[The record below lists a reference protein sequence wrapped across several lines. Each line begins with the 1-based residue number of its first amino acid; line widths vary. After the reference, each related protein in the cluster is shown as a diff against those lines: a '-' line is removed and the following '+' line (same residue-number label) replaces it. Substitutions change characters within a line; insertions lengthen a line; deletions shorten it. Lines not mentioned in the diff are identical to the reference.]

1 MVVFH
6 RRLPKFEYL
15 APGTLDEALKSLS
28 SHTGTARVMAGGTD
42 LIPKLKMRQ
51 IKAPAYIID
60 LKNIPGLDY
69 VKYDAKN
76 GLRLGAL
83 VTLRTVETSSLIR
96 KKYPLLSQAAEG
108 MASIQVRNRGTVAGN
123 ICNAVPSCDMGPSL
137 LCLDARLK
145 LVGRKGER
153 VVNIDDFFTGPSQT
167 VVGND
172 EILIEIQLP
181 VAAPGCRARYLKQMP
196 RRSMDL
202 PIVGVAAVGFF
213 KGDKFADVRIGLG
226 AVAPRPIR
234 SRLAEDALRGQKVD
248 QKVIERAAEMAAGEA
263 RPIDDHR
270 ASAEYRREMV
280 KVLTRRALGGIC
292 TLENHQEA

>member
-1 MVVFH
+1 MAVFH

-15 APGTLDEALKSLS
+15 APGTLDEALKLLSL
-28 SHTGTARVMAGGTD
+28 HQGAARVMAGGTD

-51 IKAPAYIID
+51 IQAPEYIID
-60 LKNIPGLDY
+60 LKNIAGLDY
-69 VKYDAKN
+69 VKFDAKN
-76 GLRLGAL
+76 GLRVGAL
-83 VTLRTVETSSLIR
+83 VTLRNIETSSMIR
-96 KKYPLLSQAAEG
+96 KNYPLLSQAAEG

-145 LVGRKGER
+145 LVSRKGER
-153 VVNIDDFFTGPSQT
+153 VVDVDDFFTGPSQT

-172 EILIEIQLP
+172 EILTEIQLP

-196 RRSMDL
+196 RRAMDL
-202 PIVGVAAVGFF
+202 PIVGVAAVGVFS
-213 KGDKFADVRIGLG
+213 GDKFEDVRIGLG

-234 SRLAEDALRGQKVD
+234 ARQAEDALRGQKVG
-248 QKVIERAAEMAAGEA
+248 QKIIEKAAEIAAREA

-280 KVLTRRALGGIC
+280 NVLTRRALGGIC
-292 TLENHQEA
+292 TLE